1 GRDEL
6 TPYAGAEE
14 HLRDEIWRVW
24 LRVEYEIRRRWEW
37 EALPQVASEGGLG
50 VWQPRDIAGT
60 LRAAHAEYSGVERQR
75 QDHGASTLLD
85 AYLRHSAA
93 LETRVEMSLAAG
105 VDLPL
110 IEMVRS
116 FRLSPRQRASLTAA
130 LVPEIDPN
138 LLIAYRYLAHDPLC
152 RHV

>member
-1 GRDEL
+1 RRSVVPLSVTMAHDEIEPDRAGAPGEVGAIVDELPFSHLPRHAGRDEL

-50 VWQPRDIAGT
+50 VWQPRDIAGMF
-60 LRAAHAEYSGVERQR
+60 RAAHVEYSGVERKR

-93 LETRVEMSLAAG
+93 LETRVEMSLAA
-105 VDLPL
+105 
-110 IEMVRS
+110 
-116 FRLSPRQRASLTAA
+116 
-130 LVPEIDPN
+130 
-138 LLIAYRYLAHDPLC
+138 
-152 RHV
+152 